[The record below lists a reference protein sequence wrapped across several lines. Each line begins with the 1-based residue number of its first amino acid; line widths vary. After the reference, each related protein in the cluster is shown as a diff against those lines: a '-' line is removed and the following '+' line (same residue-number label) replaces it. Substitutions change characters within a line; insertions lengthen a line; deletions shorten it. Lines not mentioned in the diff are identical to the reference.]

1 MTRILWPTYIAAA
14 ALLFL
19 AGMSKLASIADTI
32 VLYEAIGMGQ
42 WFRYVAGSIEV
53 TTAVSLLVPSLTS
66 VAGIGMSL
74 TVVEAGLTYL
84 ALIGHGVSVVS

>member
-1 MTRILWPTYIAAA
+1 MKVPARSSVTGCSSSSRVFLTMGRTRP
-14 ALLFL
+14 
-19 AGMSKLASIADTI
+19 ADTI

-53 TTAVSLLVPSLTS
+53 TTAVSLLTPLPTS
-66 VAGIGMSL
+66 FAGIGLAL

-84 ALIGHGVSVVS
+84 ALISHSG